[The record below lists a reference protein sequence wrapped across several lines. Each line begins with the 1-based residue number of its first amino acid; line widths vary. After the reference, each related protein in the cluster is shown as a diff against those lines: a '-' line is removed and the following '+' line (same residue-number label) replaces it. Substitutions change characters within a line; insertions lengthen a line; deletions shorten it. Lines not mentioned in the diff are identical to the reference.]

1 MQGQPPPEGGED
13 DKEREQTDDKKQ
25 KENTAYAKKMVL
37 RLAGLMGVGGAVS
50 MVYVF
55 GELLLAS
62 APHLLNLWERKTCR
76 IRMVRVSFRPSPV
89 VVMDCP
95 GDDEN
100 VPSSTSGP
108 DVPALQQRDRNVHS
122 SGPTSSSNPRFIL
135 WGQKERPV

>member
-1 MQGQPPPEGGED
+1 MQGQPPPEGGEH

-62 APHLLNLWERKTCR
+62 APHLLKLWKIKTRR
-76 IRMVRVSFRPSPV
+76 IRIVRVSFRPSPV

-95 GDDEN
+95 GDDEK
-100 VPSSTSGP
+100 VPSARP
-108 DVPALQQRDRNVHS
+108 PLCLRNELRKLLAREA
-122 SGPTSSSNPRFIL
+122 PLTQMFPRSNN
-135 WGQKERPV
+135 VT

>member
-55 GELLLAS
+55 GEFLLAS
-62 APHLLNLWERKTCR
+62 VLPSITCSCR
-76 IRMVRVSFRPSPV
+76 GLSRRR
-89 VVMDCP
+89 
-95 GDDEN
+95 
-100 VPSSTSGP
+100 
-108 DVPALQQRDRNVHS
+108 
-122 SGPTSSSNPRFIL
+122 
-135 WGQKERPV
+135 